1 MKKFYCFLAGLGV
14 VASAAASQPADTRS
28 QGGETSKPVTLL
40 SPSQG
45 AELMVPETGAE
56 ASAKAPRRVTR
67 LPDVPPVK
75 VSLGVLKTHDETWSG
90 STTDAGY
97 YTVDGNDGTLALQQ
111 RVASFSSVVSAVKVG
126 ETVYTIQATAEGRF
140 YYQSFNASTWAQ
152 RGSREEIDDVN
163 VTQDFAY
170 DSSTNTVYGY
180 FYKESDN
187 NYGYIDFGRYNVSM
201 AEKTS
206 LVEQERDVYTCASDN
221 NGLVYWLS
229 STQLG
234 WSDPKKKTF
243 SYIYGPQVYPE
254 DHSTMTYDPTSGL
267 LYALVRTEATGRV
280 FKTSL
285 YSIDPVAKSKTL
297 IKDYGKDMGFA
308 GLFVLPP
315 EIAITAPGQATDI
328 TVNFDGTDAMLGT
341 VSLTAPSQSRS
352 GAPLTSPLTVIIE
365 VDGTEYAVRDVAPGC
380 AVTSPQYRFAEGAQ
394 KIVVTCADATDRGE
408 AVSVDVFAGFDIPA
422 APQGVVLTEADGH
435 PQLSWQPVTTG
446 ANGGS
451 VGRVTYTVT
460 RMPAQ
465 QTVAQ
470 DLSATT
476 FTDTAYVPD
485 GHAIYYTVT
494 ARNSAGTSAAAASNK
509 LAVGAEFT
517 LPFTEGFDTEDDF
530 DLWTVLNAN
539 GGSTWTYEASSKSAV
554 YTYDDNHLEGD
565 DWLFSPAFSLQKG
578 KKYKLSYS
586 FRIRQKNYAE
596 SFSVHLGKAQTA
608 AAMTRELAAHPGI
621 LNTQE
626 ETNTLVFS
634 AEEDGT
640 FHLGFY
646 ETSDPWKYMLQLDNI
661 SLSMLDSNIPAEVS
675 DFTVT
680 PGERGALSATIS
692 LKAPERDSDG
702 KPLAALSSITVMR
715 SDRPEAVARFE
726 NPTPGA
732 ALTAQ
737 DTSVTAD
744 GTYQYYAYASN
755 EAGDG
760 PETRISA
767 FIGTDVPDAVLNLKL
782 TETADGH
789 PSLTWE
795 APVTGRNGG
804 WFDASKLTYTVY
816 RYFGEMEAIAEAIAE
831 TGAVDSTLP
840 VPTNSQTPVSYA
852 VFPYAGGNAGRA
864 IESNYI
870 LIGRPYAAPL
880 RETFP
885 NADMSL
891 SPWMSVTDRPITSAW
906 TLDATGHNPAA
917 ADYNGDSGLATF
929 HSAGEN
935 IEGVGSWMMSPKISL
950 AGLQHP
956 TVAFALYHSHL
967 DGITTPETMQLFVA
981 AGDGDFQPISPV
993 YQRDNGTTGWA
1004 KYTIALQDLPEAD
1017 WYRFAFKGVT
1027 AGGADMYLDDFEIYQ
1042 GRTVDAAV
1050 TELSVPRFV
1059 AKGEEMPVGVTVV
1072 NYGNTALTGATVAV
1086 AGKTLPVP
1094 ALEAG
1099 RKATVSTTVSFASTG
1114 TYEVKAT
1121 VTVADD
1127 EVSDNNTRTASV
1139 EAVEPKFPAVGAI
1152 TGNVGDDNRLTIAW
1166 TDAAQNGAVTDDFES
1181 YKAWSIAGI
1190 GDWLMADRDYDNTYY
1205 ISGQSVPGILD
1216 NYPNCSDPKAW
1227 LVMDADELGINI
1239 WPEGTPHSGNKMLM
1253 ASASVNY
1260 VNADWAISPM
1270 LNGRPQTVAFWAKA
1284 FTTQGAAPERLRF
1297 LWSTGSTVPE
1307 DFTPLSQ
1314 EPYVEVGESWT
1325 RYSYS
1330 LPEGARRFAIECV
1343 SDNAFALFVDDVCY
1357 NDMSVPTLALRE
1369 YRVSRDGTQIAA
1381 VTEPQFTEPAPLPV
1395 GDYTYTV
1402 TAVYDKG
1409 AAAPSAPYAFKST
1422 AISDLAASRITITGG
1437 QGELTV
1443 TGAAGQTLT
1452 VTTPAGLTIANR
1464 RLTSERETLA
1474 LAPGLYLVKVAARTQ
1489 KTIVK

>member
-1 MKKFYCFLAGLGV
+1 MKRFYCLLAGLGV
-14 VASAAASQPADTRS
+14 VASAAASQPVDTRS

-40 SPSQG
+40 SSSQC
-45 AELMVPETGAE
+45 AEPAVPEARAE
-56 ASAKAPRRVTR
+56 ASAQAPRRVTR

-111 RVASFSSVVSAVKVG
+111 RVSSFSSVVSAVKVG
-126 ETVYTIQATAEGRF
+126 ETVYTIQATADGRF

-206 LVEQERDVYTCASDN
+206 IVEQERDVYTCASDN

-229 STQLG
+229 STKLG

-315 EIAITAPGQATDI
+315 DIALTAPGQATDI
-328 TVNFDGTDAMLGT
+328 TVNFDGTDATLGT
-341 VSLTAPSQSRS
+341 VSLTVPSQSRS

-365 VDGTEYAVRDVAPGC
+365 VDGTEYAVRDVAPGS

-408 AVSVDVFAGFDIPA
+408 AVSIDVFAGFDIPA
-422 APQGVVLTEADGH
+422 APQGVVLTEADGK
-435 PQLSWQPVTTG
+435 PQLSWQPVAMG

-470 DLSATT
+470 DIAATT
-476 FTDTAYVPD
+476 FTDTAYTPD
-485 GHAIYYTVT
+485 GRAIYYTVT
-494 ARNSAGTSAAAASNK
+494 ARNSAGTSAPAASNK
-509 LAVGAEFT
+509 LAIGAEFT
-517 LPFTEGFDTEDDF
+517 LPFTESFDTEDDF

-539 GGSTWTYEASSKSAV
+539 GGSTWSYEASSKSAV
-554 YTYDDNHLEGD
+554 YTYDYNHLEGD

-596 SFSVHLGKAQTA
+596 SFSVHLGKAQSA

-640 FHLGFY
+640 FHLGFH

-680 PGERGALSATIS
+680 PGERGALGATIS

-726 NPTPGA
+726 NPAPGA

-737 DTSVTAD
+737 DTSVTTD

-755 EAGDG
+755 DAGDG
-760 PETRISA
+760 PETRLSA

-816 RYFGEMEAIAEAIAE
+816 RYFGEMEAIAEAITE
-831 TGAVDSTLP
+831 TSAVDSSLSLP
-840 VPTNSQTPVSYA
+840 ADSQTPVSYA

-870 LIGRPYAAPL
+870 LIGKPYAAPL

-885 NADMSL
+885 NAGMTL

-935 IEGVGSWMMSPKISL
+935 IEGVGSWMMSPKVSL

-967 DGITTPETMQLFVA
+967 DGITTPETMQLYVA
-981 AGDGDFQPISPV
+981 AGDGDFLPISPV

-1004 KYTIALQDLPEAD
+1004 KYTIALEGLPQAD

-1027 AGGADMYLDDFEIYQ
+1027 AGGADIYLDDFEIYR
-1042 GRTVDAAV
+1042 GRTADAA
-1050 TELSVPRFV
+1050 LAVPPFV
-1059 AKGEEMPVGVTVV
+1059 AKGEEMPVAVTVV
-1072 NYGNTALTGATVAV
+1072 NYGNTPLSGATVAV
-1086 AGKTLPVP
+1086 SGKQLPVP

-1099 RKATVSTTVSFASTG
+1099 QKATVETAVSFAETG

-1121 VTVADD
+1121 VTAPDD
-1127 EVSDNNTRTASV
+1127 EVSDNNTLTASV
-1139 EAVEPKFPAVGAI
+1139 RAVEPKFPAVGAI
-1152 TGNVGDDNRLTIAW
+1152 TGKVGEDNRLTLSW
-1166 TDAAQNGAVTDDFES
+1166 TDAALNGAVTDDFES
-1181 YKAWSIAGI
+1181 YKAWSISGI
-1190 GDWLMADRDYDNTYY
+1190 GDWLMADRDHDVTYY
-1205 ISGQSVPGILD
+1205 ISGASVPGILD

-1253 ASASVNY
+1253 ASASINY

-1284 FTTQGAAPERLRF
+1284 FTAQGTAPERMRF

-1357 NDMSVPTLALRE
+1357 NDMSVPSLSAAR
-1369 YRVSRDGTQIAA
+1369 YSVSRDGRPIAT
-1381 VTEPQFTEPAPLPV
+1381 VTEPAFTEPEPLPA
-1395 GDYTYTV
+1395 GDYSYTV

-1409 AAAPSAPYAFKST
+1409 EAAPSAPYEFKST
-1422 AISDLAASRITITGG
+1422 SIPDLATSRITVTGG
-1437 QGELTV
+1437 RGQLTV
-1443 TGAAGQTLT
+1443 TGGAGRTLT
-1452 VTTPAGLTIANR
+1452 VATPAGVTVTAR
-1464 RLTSERETLA
+1464 RLAADRETLP
-1474 LAPGLYLVKVAARTQ
+1474 LAPGLYLVTIGARTH

>member
-1 MKKFYCFLAGLGV
+1 MKRFYCLLAGLGV
-14 VASAAASQPADTRS
+14 VASAAASQPVDTRS

-40 SPSQG
+40 SSSQC
-45 AELMVPETGAE
+45 AEPAVPEARAE
-56 ASAKAPRRVTR
+56 ASAQAPRRVTR

-126 ETVYTIQATAEGRF
+126 ETVYTIQATADGRF

-206 LVEQERDVYTCASDN
+206 IVEQERDVYTCASDN

-315 EIAITAPGQATDI
+315 DIALTAPGQATDI
-328 TVNFDGTDAMLGT
+328 TVNFDGTDATLGT
-341 VSLTAPSQSRS
+341 VSLTVPSQSRS

-365 VDGTEYAVRDVAPGC
+365 VDGTEYAVRDVAPGS

-408 AVSVDVFAGFDIPA
+408 AVSIDVFAGFDIPA
-422 APQGVVLTEADGH
+422 APQGVVLTEADGK
-435 PQLSWQPVTTG
+435 PQLSWQPVAMG

-460 RMPAQ
+460 RMPGQ

-470 DLSATT
+470 DIAATT
-476 FTDTAYVPD
+476 FTDTAYLPD
-485 GHAIYYTVT
+485 GHAVYYTVT
-494 ARNSAGTSAAAASNK
+494 ARNSAGTSAPAASNK
-509 LAVGAEFT
+509 LAIGAEFT
-517 LPFTEGFDTEDDF
+517 LPFTESFDTEDDF

-539 GGSTWTYEASSKSAV
+539 GGSTWSYEASSKSAV

-608 AAMTRELAAHPGI
+608 TAMTRELAAHPGI

-640 FHLGFY
+640 FHLGFH

-680 PGERGALSATIS
+680 PGERGALGATIS

-726 NPTPGA
+726 NPAPGA

-737 DTSVTAD
+737 DTSVTTD

-755 EAGDG
+755 DAG
-760 PETRISA
+760 
-767 FIGTDVPDAVLNLKL
+767 
-782 TETADGH
+782 DGH

-816 RYFGEMEAIAEAIAE
+816 RYFGEMEAIAEAITE
-831 TGAVDSTLP
+831 TSAVDSSLSLP
-840 VPTNSQTPVSYA
+840 ADSQTPVSYA

-870 LIGRPYAAPL
+870 LIGKPYAAPL

-885 NADMSL
+885 NAGMTL

-935 IEGVGSWMMSPKISL
+935 IEGVGSWMMSPKVSL

-967 DGITTPETMQLFVA
+967 DGITTPETMQLYVA
-981 AGDGDFQPISPV
+981 AGDGDFLPISPV

-1004 KYTIALQDLPEAD
+1004 KYTIALEGLPQAD

-1027 AGGADMYLDDFEIYQ
+1027 AGGADIYLDDFEIYR
-1042 GRTVDAAV
+1042 GRTADAA
-1050 TELSVPRFV
+1050 LAALAVPPFV
-1059 AKGEEMPVGVTVV
+1059 AKGEEMPVAVTVV
-1072 NYGNTALTGATVAV
+1072 NYGNTPLSGATVAV
-1086 AGKTLPVP
+1086 SGKQLPVP

-1099 RKATVSTTVSFASTG
+1099 QKATVETAVSFAETG

-1121 VTVADD
+1121 VTAPDD
-1127 EVSDNNTRTASV
+1127 EVSDNNTLTASV
-1139 EAVEPKFPAVGAI
+1139 RAVEPKFPAVGAI
-1152 TGNVGDDNRLTIAW
+1152 TGKVGEDNRLTLSW
-1166 TDAAQNGAVTDDFES
+1166 TDAALNGAVTDDFES
-1181 YKAWSIAGI
+1181 YKAWSISGI
-1190 GDWLMADRDYDNTYY
+1190 GDWLMADRDHDVTYY
-1205 ISGQSVPGILD
+1205 ISGASVPGILD

-1253 ASASVNY
+1253 ASASINY

-1284 FTTQGAAPERLRF
+1284 FTAQGTAPERMRF

-1357 NDMSVPTLALRE
+1357 NDMSVPSLSAAR
-1369 YRVSRDGTQIAA
+1369 YSVSRDGRPIAT
-1381 VTEPQFTEPAPLPV
+1381 VTEPAFTEPEPLPA
-1395 GDYTYTV
+1395 GDYSYTV

-1409 AAAPSAPYAFKST
+1409 EAAPSAPYEFKST
-1422 AISDLAASRITITGG
+1422 SIPDLATSRITVTGG
-1437 QGELTV
+1437 RGQLTV
-1443 TGAAGQTLT
+1443 TGGAGRTLT
-1452 VTTPAGLTIANR
+1452 VATPAGVTVTAR
-1464 RLTSERETLA
+1464 RLAADRETLP
-1474 LAPGLYLVKVAARTQ
+1474 LAPGLYLVTIGARTH